1 MKKIYTYLIVCV
13 VAFFASCT
21 SDFES
26 EFDLSPDERVN
37 IELDEWQQALL
48 SSETGWLAHYYPNPE
63 LLGGFTYVLKF
74 DDKGVVNMNWGVG
87 DYEDS
92 SLYSVTMLDRPLLI
106 FETYSKFSKM
116 TDPELGKDGKGFGGE
131 LEFAFKK
138 FSVNKDTIYLEERV
152 NKDPFILVKA
162 STTAW
167 DDILKYPAMNKEILR
182 RNEKVV
188 PFYLNLSVEGWD
200 SKLNMVYYDD
210 MQKLRIYYND
220 GEKDVAEYMPINF
233 THQGFEFHH
242 AVEINGI
249 AVRSFKYDEVN
260 NQFDVLDEGVVG
272 AFKYETECPIEI
284 AGAYDIAF
292 KPNGFGGSAN
302 YMSPKMIES
311 FKNLNPASGLR
322 AIGYSPYFS
331 GTFNMRNLTIGF
343 EDWNDIEIK
352 ISEFEKTSE
361 NTVVFHFGEYVTDGY
376 GVDFTEEEINAMMDS
391 EAGKLLY
398 DILFSEKG
406 WTIVPVYLAEYGETN
421 YIVSNEDPEMYMHF

>member
-1 MKKIYTYLIVCV
+1 MKNINIYLIVCLI
-13 VAFFASCT
+13 AFFASCT

-37 IELDEWQQALL
+37 IELDKWQNALL
-48 SSETGWLAHYYPNPE
+48 SSETGWLVHYYPNPE
-63 LLGGFTYVLKF
+63 LLGGFSYVLKF
-74 DDKGVVNMNWGVG
+74 DDKGVVNMNWGYS

-92 SLYSVTMLDRPLLI
+92 ALYSVKMIDRPLLI

-116 TDPELGKDGKGFGGE
+116 TDPELGDASKGFGGE

-138 FSVNKDTIYLEERV
+138 FSANKDTIYMEERV

-162 STTAW
+162 SATAW
-167 DDILKYPAMNKEILR
+167 DDIKKYPAMNAELLR
-182 RNEKVV
+182 TNEEVV
-188 PFYLNLSVEGWD
+188 PFYLNLSVEGWGD
-200 SKLNMVYYDD
+200 TRVNMVYYDD

-242 AVEINGI
+242 PIEINGI
-249 AVRSFKYDEVN
+249 SVRSFKYNEAK

-284 AGAYDIAF
+284 PGAFDLAF
-292 KPNGFGGSAN
+292 PANGFGGDAD

-311 FKNLNPASGLR
+311 FKDLNPNAGFKS
-322 AIGYSPYFS
+322 IGYTPYASFADIS
-331 GTFNMRNLTIGF
+331 IKFDDYNSITIK
-343 EDWNDIEIK
+343 DPT
-352 ISEFEKTSE
+352 FEKTSE
-361 NTVVFHFGEYVTDGY
+361 NTVVFHFGEYKTEGW
-376 GVDFTEEEINAMMDS
+376 GADFTEEEINTMMGS

-406 WTIVPVYLAEYGETN
+406 WTIVPVFLKEYSEVYYL
-421 YIVSNEDPEMYMHF
+421 VSNEDPEMYMCIK